1 MRRLIPAIVLVCVL
15 MTALSDA
22 QRAQVASEQEQWIL
36 GEYWT
41 VVKDYEK
48 GKIAG
53 AIKEMAKWPQ
63 DRIAKVQATQFQ
75 PEAALNDLQMS
86 KTEWKPTLLRAA
98 AMLHTEVG
106 LDALKTQRSFPA
118 FQFHAGIADG
128 WFHLADN
135 KRAIPGGLRSRWN
148 VTIGRVFLINK
159 EFAVAEAFFERLNA
173 RIANDAGV
181 LLAFGTA
188 KESRA
193 MRLTAGT
200 PAGGVGPGE
209 MVLDEAG
216 VKRQRDELRSAAT
229 ALFERALALDATLV
243 EAHLRLARL
252 AIDRGEEAT
261 AEKELT
267 AIKQASAT
275 PSHQYL
281 ATLWLGQ
288 IRERQKPWTA
298 AAELFVEAIKMQP
311 DAESAYAALSAV
323 LKANGEPA
331 QSAGVMERFR
341 SRNVTSPIADPI
353 AIYPLGFDT
362 QLEARFAA
370 IIAEVKAA
378 ISPST

>member
-1 MRRLIPAIVLVCVL
+1 MVKRLIPATVLVSVL
-15 MTALSDA
+15 LTGVSSA
-22 QRAQVASEQEQWIL
+22 QRPQVASEQEQWIL

-48 GKIAG
+48 GKTAD

-86 KTEWKPTLLRAA
+86 KTEWKPSLLRAA

-106 LDALKTQRSFPA
+106 LDALKRQRSFPA

-128 WFHLADN
+128 WFQLADN

-148 VTIGRVFLINK
+148 VTVARVFLINR
-159 EFAVAEAFFERLNA
+159 EFVAAEAFLERLNA
-173 RIANDAGV
+173 KIANDAGV

-193 MRLTAGT
+193 MRLTAGI
-200 PAGGVGPGE
+200 PAGGAKPGE
-209 MVLDEAG
+209 AVLDDAE
-216 VKRQRDELRSAAT
+216 VQRQRSELQSAAA

-243 EAHLRLARL
+243 EARLRLARL
-252 AIDRGEEAT
+252 AIDRGEDAK
-261 AEKELT
+261 AEKELA
-267 AIKQASAT
+267 AIKQASTIPA
-275 PSHQYL
+275 HQYL

-311 DAESAYAALSAV
+311 DAESAYVALSEV

-341 SRNVTSPIADPI
+341 SRNITSPVADPM
-353 AIYPLGFDT
+353 ATYPLGLDT
-362 QLEARFAA
+362 LLEARFAA
-370 IIAEVKAA
+370 IIAESKK
-378 ISPST
+378 SS